1 MSQTQV
7 ESLLVQAQQAKQS
20 GDKNQARSLLSQVL
34 KAEPHNEEAWLLLAE
49 VAEKKEHSIYCLEQV
64 LKLNPANM
72 QTVERL
78 NALRSPAPTITTPSI
93 ATHVAAPVTKASS
106 EPETVIHKEHIH
118 WAMFINPVILLVLGV
133 LTMLPGFL
141 ERDLSTFICVGAPFV
156 ALALLAMLR
165 LVIVYFT
172 HEFVLTNKR
181 IVIKTGLLSR
191 NTFEVLLTKVEG
203 IGVSQPLFGR
213 IFGYG
218 SIVITGTGGAKQ
230 IFRGM
235 KKPVEFRELIEAQIA
250 RLQKSA

>member
-1 MSQTQV
+1 M
-7 ESLLVQAQQAKQS
+7 
-20 GDKNQARSLLSQVL
+20 
-34 KAEPHNEEAWLLLAE
+34 LAE

-72 QTVERL
+72 QAVERL

-93 ATHVAAPVTKASS
+93 ATHVAAHVTNASS
-106 EPETVIHKEHIH
+106 EPETVIQKEHIH
-118 WAMFINPVILLVLGV
+118 WVMFIEPVILLVLGV
-133 LTMLPGFL
+133 LIMPLGVFL
-141 ERDLSTFICVGAPFV
+141 GRNLSTVIFVTFVALALV

-181 IVIKTGLLSR
+181 IVVKTGLLSR
-191 NTFEVLLTKVEG
+191 NTFEILLTKVES
-203 IGVSQPLFGR
+203 IGVSQSLLGR

-230 IFRGM
+230 IFQGM
-235 KKPVEFRELIEAQIA
+235 KKPVEFRELIQAQIA